1 MPAGYKEPNYTDVNY
16 CMLRYADVVLM
27 AAEAYNETGN
37 TPKAWELLNSVRKR
51 SGATEITTRNYKSL
65 LKTNEL
71 MKKLDFIDD
80 SDDTG
85 KFRTA
90 LYWERGFELAFEG
103 QRKFDLIRWGILK
116 EALTLF
122 GENTAV
128 NTSTNIAYPAYRN
141 FKKGKHELFPIPED
155 ELQINSK
162 LEGVN
167 NPGY

>member
-1 MPAGYKEPNYTDVNY
+1 MHEKTDLSKKKGNWTPAKWRREWMPAGYKEPNYTDVNY

-103 QRKFDLIRWGILK
+103 QRKFDLIRWG
-116 EALTLF
+116 T
-122 GENTAV
+122 G
-128 NTSTNIAYPAYRN
+128 YPICRICLPATR
-141 FKKGKHELFPIPED
+141 
-155 ELQINSK
+155 
-162 LEGVN
+162 
-167 NPGY
+167 

>member
-1 MPAGYKEPNYTDVNY
+1 
-16 CMLRYADVVLM
+16 M

-90 LYWERGFELAFEG
+90 LYGNAASNWLS
-103 QRKFDLIRWGILK
+103 KDSVNS
-116 EALTLF
+116 TLYV
-122 GENTAV
+122 G
-128 NTSTNIAYPAYRN
+128 AY
-141 FKKGKHELFPIPED
+141 
-155 ELQINSK
+155 
-162 LEGVN
+162 
-167 NPGY
+167 